1 MILKIKHYKN
11 PNEISEYEKIQMLNL
26 VQEVYDEETRNDF
39 LQELNGK
46 IIYQYINIF
55 NGDELVALGT
65 FCESGLDFDTYSLA
79 WGMVKEKYRG
89 QGLGK
94 ILLEKRIEI
103 IRNNGGKK
111 ILGVTKTMWHFERC
125 GFKTIYAFS
134 DGDHLMCL
142 EL

>member
-1 MILKIKHYKN
+1 MILNVKHYKT
-11 PNEISEYEKIQMLNL
+11 PNEISKHEKEQMLSL
-26 VQEVYDEETRNDF
+26 VQEIYDEETKNDF
-39 LQELNGK
+39 QQELDGK

-55 NGDELVALGT
+55 NEDELVALGT

-89 QGLGK
+89 KGLGK
-94 ILLEKRIEI
+94 ALLEKRIELI
-103 IRNNGGKK
+103 KANGGKK
-111 ILGVTKTMWHFERC
+111 ILGVTKSMWHFERC
-125 GFKTIYAFS
+125 GFKTIYVFS

>member
-1 MILKIKHYKN
+1 MNLNIKHYKN
-11 PNEISEYEKIQMLNL
+11 SKEISINEKKQMLNL
-26 VQEVYDEETRNDF
+26 VSEVYDEETKNDF

-55 NGDELVALGT
+55 NNDELVALGT

-79 WGMVKEKYRG
+79 WGMVKDKYRG

-94 ILLEKRIEI
+94 KLLEKRIEI
-103 IRNNGGKK
+103 IKKNGGKK
-111 ILGVTKTMWHFERC
+111 ILGITKSMWHFERC
-125 GFKTIYAFS
+125 GFKTIYVFS

-142 EL
+142 EI